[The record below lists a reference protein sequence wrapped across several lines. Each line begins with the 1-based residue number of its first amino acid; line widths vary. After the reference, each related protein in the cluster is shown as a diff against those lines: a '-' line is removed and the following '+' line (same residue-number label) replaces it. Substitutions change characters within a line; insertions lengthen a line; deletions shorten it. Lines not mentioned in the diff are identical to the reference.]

1 MRTGSMKRT
10 GEADRPSGMAPVLS
24 GLIVSLIVTMVMVI
38 LGGVAMTL
46 VGSTD
51 SGFVQAGSA
60 AIAVASGLGGLYA
73 GHAARQNGLRNGA
86 LVGAIYFVLLL
97 VIGFLTVREPVNV
110 IVLGQKAVLS
120 LVPASI
126 GGVLGVN
133 F

>member
-10 GEADRPSGMAPVLS
+10 GEAERPSGFGPVLS
-24 GLIVSLIVTMVMVI
+24 GLVVSLMVTLVMV
-38 LGGVAMTL
+38 LVGGVTMTL

-60 AIAVASGLGGLYA
+60 AIAVAAGIGGLYA
-73 GHAARQNGLRNGA
+73 GHAAKQNGLRNGA
-86 LVGAIYFVLLL
+86 LVGAIYFVLLF
-97 VIGFLTVREPVNV
+97 VIGFLGVREPVNV